1 MPARSFFDTNVLAY
15 TDDHDSP
22 TKQSRALALFEEAR
36 RTGAGV
42 VSTQVMQEYF
52 VTVTRKLGVPV
63 DVARRKVELFA
74 RLGLVVIDLA
84 DVLAAIDLHRLHQI
98 AFWDAPGCSGCAE
111 SQLLGS
117 LHGGYAAR
125 PSNRR
130 ALHSESL
137 SVSGLTCYRMLHDAA
152 VSGDEVES

>member
-36 RTGAGV
+36 RTGTGV

-52 VTVTRKLGVPV
+52 VTVTRKLGIPV

-98 AFWDAPGCSGCAE
+98 AFWDALVVRAAQRANCSVLYTE
-111 SQLLGS
+111 DMQ
-117 LHGGYAAR
+117 HG
-125 PSNRR
+125 RR
-130 ALHSESL
+130 IDGL
-137 SVSGLTCYRMLHDAA
+137 SILNPFL
-152 VSGDEVES
+152 

>member
-36 RTGAGV
+36 RAGAGA

-98 AFWDAPGCSGCAE
+98 AFWDALVVRAAQRANCSALYTE
-111 SQLLGS
+111 DMQ
-117 LHGGYAAR
+117 HG
-125 PSNRR
+125 RR
-130 ALHSESL
+130 IDGL
-137 SVSGLTCYRMLHDAA
+137 SILNPFL
-152 VSGDEVES
+152 

>member
-15 TDDHDSP
+15 TDDYDSP

-84 DVLAAIDLHRLHQI
+84 DVLTAIDLHRLHQI
-98 AFWDAPGCSGCAE
+98 AFWDALVVRAAQRANCSVLYTE
-111 SQLLGS
+111 DMQ
-117 LHGGYAAR
+117 HG
-125 PSNRR
+125 RR
-130 ALHSESL
+130 IDGL
-137 SVSGLTCYRMLHDAA
+137 SILNPFL
-152 VSGDEVES
+152 

>member
-36 RTGAGV
+36 RTGTGV

-98 AFWDAPGCSGCAE
+98 AFWDALVVRAAQRANCSVLYTE
-111 SQLLGS
+111 DMQ
-117 LHGGYAAR
+117 HG
-125 PSNRR
+125 RR
-130 ALHSESL
+130 IDGL
-137 SVSGLTCYRMLHDAA
+137 SILNPFL
-152 VSGDEVES
+152 

>member
-63 DVARRKVELFA
+63 EVARRKVELFA

-98 AFWDAPGCSGCAE
+98 AFWDALIVRAAQRANCSVLYTEDMQHGCRIDG
-111 SQLLGS
+111 
-117 LHGGYAAR
+117 
-125 PSNRR
+125 
-130 ALHSESL
+130 L
-137 SVSGLTCYRMLHDAA
+137 SILNPFL
-152 VSGDEVES
+152 